1 MQSGAPANIH
11 SLAIAER
18 GHVMDS
24 KSNECADNSD
34 AQQRDEATDFCD
46 LQREELLLVAG
57 GARSFGLI
65 SVDK

>member
-1 MQSGAPANIH
+1 
-11 SLAIAER
+11 
-18 GHVMDS
+18 MDS
-24 KSNECADNSD
+24 TSNECEDNSD